1 MASLLSP
8 RCLGSVTGAALL
20 LALCAGVPSSA
31 AAPASRAAHEVC
43 LDAGNTRNNGDQVRL
58 WKCAGHKNQRFV
70 ITNGQIKV
78 EDTIGDAKEM
88 CLDAGNSRNNGDRT
102 KIWGCGGTNTNQK
115 WVVRNAQI
123 VLSDT
128 MGKSREMCLDAGNTR
143 NNGDQVR
150 IWQCVNHTNQKWV
163 IQQGYIKVADT
174 I

>member
-1 MASLLSP
+1 MTSLLSP
-8 RCLGSVTGAALL
+8 RRIGSITGAALL
-20 LALCAGVPSSA
+20 LALGAGVPSST

-43 LDAGNTRNNGDQVRL
+43 LDAGNTRNNGDQARL

-78 EDTIGDAKEM
+78 EDTIGTGKEM
-88 CLDAGNSRNNGDRT
+88 CLDAGDTRNNGDR
-102 KIWGCGGTNTNQK
+102 
-115 WVVRNAQI
+115 
-123 VLSDT
+123 
-128 MGKSREMCLDAGNTR
+128 
-143 NNGDQVR
+143 VR

>member
-20 LALCAGVPSSA
+20 LALGAGVPSSA
-31 AAPASRAAHEVC
+31 AAPASRGAHEVC
-43 LDAGNTRNNGDQVRL
+43 LDV
-58 WKCAGHKNQRFV
+58 
-70 ITNGQIKV
+70 
-78 EDTIGDAKEM
+78 
-88 CLDAGNSRNNGDRT
+88 
-102 KIWGCGGTNTNQK
+102 
-115 WVVRNAQI
+115 
-123 VLSDT
+123 
-128 MGKSREMCLDAGNTR
+128 GNTR